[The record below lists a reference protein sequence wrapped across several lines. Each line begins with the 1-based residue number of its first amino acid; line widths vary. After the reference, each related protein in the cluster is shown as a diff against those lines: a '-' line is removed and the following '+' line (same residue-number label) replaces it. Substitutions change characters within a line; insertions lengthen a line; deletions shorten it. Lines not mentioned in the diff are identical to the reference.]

1 MRRAAPWAVLLVL
14 GLGCNRPRT
23 LDPHAPKLVYRT
35 APDAADRTVQVLRA
49 RLDRMKITSRVERQ
63 GDSIVVSVDPD
74 AFEDAHRV
82 LDKQGKLEFV
92 MVDESPDANAAA
104 QGITLPPEV
113 TLEHVSWITAGKSH
127 AQAFF
132 HSASRT
138 PLLGLGKLVPPKWRL
153 AIQHNTRYDGTEEWL
168 GMMLATTTSIDNGAI
183 QDAEVTF
190 DSQTNRPEVN
200 VTLTPAAA
208 SEFAKLTGENIG
220 AKLAIVLD
228 GEIQSAPIIQ
238 TAIPG
243 GKVRITLGAAPDAAK
258 LQQEAKDLVAV
269 LRVGAL
275 PAPLELIRMENK

>member
-1 MRRAAPWAVLLVL
+1 MHRAVLAAALLV
-14 GLGCNRPRT
+14 GLGCKPRT

-35 APDAADRTVQVLRA
+35 APEATDRTVQVLRA
-49 RLDRMKITSRVERQ
+49 RLDRMKVVSRVKRE
-63 GDSIVVSVDPD
+63 GDAIVVSVEPD
-74 AFEDAHRV
+74 AFEQAHRI
-82 LDKQGKLEFV
+82 LGRQGKLEFV
-92 MVDESPDANAAA
+92 MVDDSADANAAA
-104 QGITLPPEV
+104 QAIALPAEV
-113 TLEHVSWITAGKSH
+113 TLEHASWLTAGQSH

-132 HSASRT
+132 RANTRA
-138 PLLGLGKLVPPKWRL
+138 PLAGLAKLVPPNWRL
-153 AIQHNTRYDGTEEWL
+153 AVQHNTKYDGTEEWL
-168 GMMLATTTSIDNGAI
+168 GMMLATSTPIDNGAI

-208 SEFAKLTGENIG
+208 DEFARLTSEHLG

-238 TAIPG
+238 SRIPG
-243 GKVRITLGAAPDAAK
+243 GKVRITMGSAADPGQ